1 MRTTQILSVFPK
13 ITVLV
18 AGDIRLDRRLTYDP
32 SLSGPGTGRLAAVST
47 EVAPGAGGAIASGL
61 IALGAYRVSVLGVVG
76 DDGFGLELIRA
87 LEARSIGHELT
98 VKGARVPTSART
110 RLVNSETGAED
121 QPRIDTVN
129 IHALPEEVERK
140 VLTRLESAV
149 GAFDVLIIADHA
161 ETESGG
167 VVTPAMRRLLRE
179 VAVRHPNKVL
189 WVDSPRRMEHFRR
202 GVMRT
207 TQRHADEASRE
218 LFGAVD
224 YHRLRERVEAK
235 SLMIDQSPRGVLV
248 IEPYTET
255 FVETDPAEAGA
266 GGAESFSGAAAVAL
280 SATGSAVDA
289 AQFGNLVA
297 SVSVRKKG
305 MAAASPEEVL
315 LAARG

>member
-61 IALGAYRVSVLGVVG
+61 IALGAYRVSVLGVLG
-76 DDGFGLELIRA
+76 DDGFGLELMRA
-87 LEARSIGHELT
+87 LDARNIGHELT

-110 RLVNSETGAED
+110 RFINAETGAED

-129 IHALPEEVERK
+129 VQVLPEEVERK

-161 ETESGG
+161 ETEGG
-167 VVTPAMRRLLRE
+167 VVTPAMRRLLHD
-179 VAVRHPNKVL
+179 VAVRHPAKVL

-207 TQRHADEASRE
+207 TQRHADETSRE
-218 LFGAVD
+218 LFGTVD

-289 AQFGNLVA
+289 ARFGNLVA
-297 SVSVRKKG
+297 SISVRKKG